1 MALED
6 VTTDHVKLPIAK
18 LCPHGFVFALH
29 IIKLD

>member
-6 VTTDHVKLPIAK
+6 VTTDRVKLSIAK
-18 LCPHGFVFALH
+18 IRPHGLVFALH